1 SRISGLRP
9 RAACGASGKPPP
21 RRIFRGRNR
30 SVGKHPARRRTVP
43 QPDGRARNDARA
55 PCAARR
61 PAQNRAR
68 GKARTHDPVGTADTG
83 LGHRHV
89 RRADRFG
96 SGSHRPAPG
105 PGPPRFLGS
114 RARRAQ
120 SEGGR
125 SMSSEVGP
133 PQSSV
138 KRVGIRDVR
147 ARKGRAEKLV
157 VLTAYDALFARLVD
171 ESGVDIV
178 LVGDSAGTVLLGYET
193 TIPVT
198 LDQMIDHAAAAR
210 RGVKRALLTV
220 DMPFLTYQVSAE
232 QAVINCGR
240 VMQESGADS
249 VKMEGGGADVL
260 RAIRAVTDVG
270 IPVMGHLGYTPQS
283 EHSLG
288 RSRVQGR
295 EERDAAALVEQAK
308 RVEDAGAFAIVLELI
323 PAALARAVTGA
334 VTVPTIGI
342 GAGGGCDGQ
351 VLVLHDLVGL
361 NDRFTPKFLKR
372 YATLAEDVR
381 SAVRRFGDDVRAGRY
396 PDD

>member
-1 SRISGLRP
+1 
-9 RAACGASGKPPP
+9 
-21 RRIFRGRNR
+21 
-30 SVGKHPARRRTVP
+30 
-43 QPDGRARNDARA
+43 
-55 PCAARR
+55 
-61 PAQNRAR
+61 
-68 GKARTHDPVGTADTG
+68 
-83 LGHRHV
+83 
-89 RRADRFG
+89 
-96 SGSHRPAPG
+96 
-105 PGPPRFLGS
+105 
-114 RARRAQ
+114 
-120 SEGGR
+120 
-125 SMSSEVGP
+125 MSSEVGP

-342 GAGGGCDGQ
+342 GAGADCDGQ
-351 VLVLHDLVGL
+351 VLVLHDMLGL

-396 PDD
+396 PDDDHSF